1 MQKNESIDWERGD
14 KTVEEEIMMMNMTG
28 KEIVSDDDKAISS
41 VFCTMSTMK
50 TILKNAKVTTNI
62 KQEMNVVL
70 CGKTYFCH
78 SNPDGLKM

>member
-1 MQKNESIDWERGD
+1 MLMQKNESIDWERGE

-50 TILKNAKVTTNI
+50 T
-62 KQEMNVVL
+62 
-70 CGKTYFCH
+70 
-78 SNPDGLKM
+78 S